1 MKENQIC
8 KWIIGWF
15 VLFGVSKHPRR
26 TVKSH
31 KYRKKLLNYLHMSKK
46 SSIFAADFER
56 GDPKRSPRSHKIM
69 TYMLDKTQL
78 QNWIEEYLKGTDYEL
93 ITLNVSA
100 GNDILVEVDRLAGV
114 DVDFCAELN
123 RFLVEKLEGLAVTGY
138 GLPDY
143 SLEVG
148 SVSLTDPFKTKMQ
161 YEKNLGHDVEVLVD
175 GKKLRGQLV
184 SVDEETFSV
193 DIEEKVAVEGKK
205 RKETQIVTYTWRY
218 DEPKYVKYDLKF

>member
-1 MKENQIC
+1 MDKQQI
-8 KWIIGWF
+8 
-15 VLFGVSKHPRR
+15 
-26 TVKSH
+26 
-31 KYRKKLLNYLHMSKK
+31 
-46 SSIFAADFER
+46 
-56 GDPKRSPRSHKIM
+56 
-69 TYMLDKTQL
+69 
-78 QNWIEEYLKGTDYEL
+78 QNWIEEYLKDTEYEL
-93 ITLNVSA
+93 ITLTVSA

-123 RFLVEKLEGLAVTGY
+123 RYLVEKLGDE
-138 GLPDY
+138 DY

-161 YEKNLGHDVEVLVD
+161 YEKNLGHDVEVLIE

-193 DIEEKVAVEGKK
+193 DIEEKVAIEGKK
-205 RKETQIVTYTWRY
+205 RKETRIVTHTWRY